1 LSTRSMSGDSPAVE
15 LPDASQV
22 LYAGPGT
29 DGRLYSVRAMSWT
42 LENIEKYW
50 EKFRPYKILSDDV
63 QQTKEGF
70 EQFVVRSGALW
81 FEVIDL
87 EANETVGIMYLGDF
101 VPSFTEPRYLSASF
115 HVSMWDSKIG
125 SRLPV
130 LTGAVRQAFKL
141 FRLHRLE
148 MQIPLFAGGAIRVAK
163 KAGFV
168 EEGVRRKARR
178 YGGQW
183 WNVLHLAILEDE
195 VPNG

>member
-1 LSTRSMSGDSPAVE
+1 MVE
-15 LPDASQV
+15 LPDVDQV
-22 LYAGPGT
+22 LYAGPGN
-29 DGRLYSVRAMSWT
+29 DGRIYTVRSLAWT
-42 LENIEKYW
+42 LDNVEKYW
-50 EKFRPYKILSDDV
+50 EKFRPYKILSDDID
-63 QQTKEGF
+63 QTKDGF
-70 EQFVVRSGALW
+70 ERFVLQSGALW
-81 FEVIDL
+81 FEVIDVD
-87 EANETVGIMYLGDF
+87 ADETVGIMYFGDF
-101 VPSFTEPRYLSASF
+101 VMSQVEPRFLTASF

-130 LTGAVRQAFKL
+130 LTGAVKRIFKL

-148 MQIPLFAGGAIRVAK
+148 MEIPLFAGGAIRVAK

-178 YGGQW
+178 FGGQW